1 MYAVIETGGKQY
13 KVGVGDRLKVEKLS
27 AEAGASVNMD
37 RVLMVADGENI
48 ATGSAVD
55 DSSVTATVIAHGKAG
70 KIKVFKMKRRK
81 NYRRTQ
87 GHRQDFTEIQITGI
101 GDTQMPVKAV
111 GEEAITEIRS
121 EELAQGESPDPD
133 SSIDETGAEQNGF
146 EETEKAGTGE
156 S

>member
-13 KVGVGDRLKVEKLS
+13 KVGIGDRLKVEKLS

-48 ATGSAVD
+48 ATGPAANNSP
-55 DSSVTATVIAHGKAG
+55 VTATVIAHGKAG

-111 GEEAITEIRS
+111 GEGAMAEIGS
-121 EELAQGESPDPD
+121 EESVQGDSLNLD
-133 SSIDETGAEQNGF
+133 SSIDEAGQEKDRF

>member
-13 KVGVGDRLKVEKLS
+13 KVGVGDRLRVEKLS

-37 RVLMVADGENI
+37 RVLMVADGEKI
-48 ATGSAVD
+48 ITGSSAGD
-55 DSSVTATVIAHGKAG
+55 RPVTATVIAHGKAG

-101 GDTQMPVKAV
+101 GDTQAPVKAV
-111 GEEAITEIRS
+111 GEEALVETGGDR
-121 EELAQGESPDPD
+121 PD
-133 SSIDETGAEQNGF
+133 SGSSMGETGPEPDRF
-146 EETEKAGTGE
+146 EEAQKTDTGE